1 MKYRAI
7 TACLLFFM
15 AVLPASAAD
24 RSVTAEPLGAFSKM
38 DVGKMTE
45 EDASST
51 AAMMCQSIT
60 MLSGLRGAAY
70 VPGVDVNGK
79 RVAPAEVDDGLNNSF
94 GLPQQIDVPI
104 TVDLAQH
111 IGIKNPK
118 GLELDSEVGK
128 LSIMN
133 DGKILYNGKDIT
145 ENVTVYCK
153 ELDVDV
159 KK

>member
-1 MKYRAI
+1 MKNRRALL
-7 TACLLFFM
+7 ACLL
-15 AVLPASAAD
+15 AVAFAAPAYAAD

-38 DVGKMTE
+38 DIGKMTE

-51 AAMMCQSIT
+51 AGMMCQSIT

-70 VPGVDVNGK
+70 VPGVDAEGK
-79 RVAPAEVDDGLNNSF
+79 PVTPAEGDVSPNAF

-111 IGIKNPK
+111 IGIENPK

-153 ELDVDV
+153 ELDVNV